1 MATPPRRALLY
12 GGLLLHT
19 VLSAGSYL
27 CGKAALR
34 EIPALPLGLLRFL
47 GASALLAPI
56 LLRVRP
62 PGQRLPPRGDWP
74 RLLVLAFVVV
84 PVSQGF
90 FLTGLALSTA
100 AHAALLYTLT
110 PLFVLLLA
118 QALLRE
124 FPGVRTAIGTLV
136 ALAGTLYVLAWRGL
150 DLSRGPLVGDLLLLV
165 AVVAWALYT
174 AEGRGLVTTHGPI
187 AVIAWTLIAG
197 TAMYL
202 PIGAASLVVPG
213 AMHRIL
219 HASRGAWLGV
229 VYLVLVTSVVAYLL
243 WYWALAHLPAARVAV
258 FTNLQPLATAVLAHL
273 FLGEHVTPQFV
284 GGALVVISGVVL
296 AQLRAPR
303 TAAEV
308 PPEPA

>member
-19 VLSAGSYL
+19 ILSAGSYL
-27 CGKAALR
+27 CGKTALR
-34 EIPALPLGLLRFL
+34 EIPPLPLGLLRFL
-47 GASALLAPI
+47 GASALLSLL

-62 PGQRLPPRGDWP
+62 PGQRLPPRSAWP
-74 RLLVLAFVVV
+74 QLLVLSFVVV

-90 FLTGLALSTA
+90 FQTGLALSTA
-100 AHAALLYTLT
+100 AHAALLYSLT

-118 QALLRE
+118 QALRRE
-124 FPGVRTAIGTLV
+124 LPGVRTALGTLI

-165 AVVAWALYT
+165 AVIAWAWFT
-174 AEGRGLVTTHGPI
+174 AEGRPLVTVHGPLP
-187 AVIAWTLIAG
+187 VIAWTLIAG

-202 PIGAASLVVPG
+202 PLGIASLAAPG
-213 AMHRIL
+213 TVHRIV
-219 HASRGAWLGV
+219 HASGAAWLGV
-229 VYLVLVTSVVAYLL
+229 AYLVLVTSVVAYLL

-258 FTNLQPLATAVLAHL
+258 FTNLQPLATAVLAHV

>member
-19 VLSAGSYL
+19 ALSAGSYL
-27 CGKAALR
+27 CGKTALR
-34 EIPALPLGLLRFL
+34 EIPPLPLGLLRFL
-47 GASALLAPI
+47 GASVLLSLL

-62 PGQRLPPRGDWP
+62 PGQRMPPKSAWP
-74 RLLVLAFVVV
+74 QLLVLSFVVV

-90 FLTGLALSTA
+90 FQTGLALSTA
-100 AHAALLYTLT
+100 AHAALLYSLT

-118 QALLRE
+118 QALRRE
-124 FPGVRTAIGTLV
+124 LPGLRTALGTLI

-165 AVVAWALYT
+165 AVIAWALFT
-174 AEGRGLVTTHGPI
+174 AEGRPLVTAHGPLP
-187 AVIAWTLIAG
+187 VIAWTLIAG

-202 PIGAASLVVPG
+202 PLGVASLAAPG
-213 AMHRIL
+213 TVQRIV
-219 HASRGAWLGV
+219 HASRAAWLGV
-229 VYLVLVTSVVAYLL
+229 GYLILVTSVIAYLL

-273 FLGEHVTPQFV
+273 FLGEHVTPQFI

>member
-19 VLSAGSYL
+19 ALSAGSYL
-27 CGKAALR
+27 CGKTALR
-34 EIPALPLGLLRFL
+34 EIPPLPLGLLRFL
-47 GASALLAPI
+47 GASVLLSLL

-62 PGQRLPPRGDWP
+62 PGQRMPPKSAWP
-74 RLLVLAFVVV
+74 QLLVLSFVVV

-90 FLTGLALSTA
+90 FQTGLALSTA
-100 AHAALLYTLT
+100 AHAALLYSLT

-118 QALLRE
+118 QALRRE
-124 FPGVRTAIGTLV
+124 LPGLRTALGTLI

-165 AVVAWALYT
+165 AVIAWALFT
-174 AEGRGLVTTHGPI
+174 AEGRPLVTAHGPLP
-187 AVIAWTLIAG
+187 VIAWTLIAG

-202 PIGAASLVVPG
+202 PLGVASLAAPG
-213 AMHRIL
+213 AVQRIA
-219 HASRGAWLGV
+219 HASRAAWFGV
-229 VYLVLVTSVVAYLL
+229 GYLILVTSVIAYLL

-273 FLGEHVTPQFV
+273 FLGEHVTPQFI

>member
-27 CGKAALR
+27 CGKTALR
-34 EIPALPLGLLRFL
+34 EIPPLPLGLLRFL
-47 GASALLAPI
+47 GASALLVLL

-62 PGQRLPPRGDWP
+62 PGQRMPPKSAWP
-74 RLLVLAFVVV
+74 QLLVLSFVVV

-90 FLTGLALSTA
+90 FQTGLALSTA
-100 AHAALLYTLT
+100 AHAALLYSLT
-110 PLFVLLLA
+110 PLFVMLLA
-118 QALLRE
+118 QALRRE
-124 FPGVRTAIGTLV
+124 LPGVRTALGTLI

-150 DLSRGPLVGDLLLLV
+150 DLSRGPLFGDLLLLA
-165 AVVAWALYT
+165 AVIAWALFT
-174 AEGRGLVTTHGPI
+174 AEGRPLVSVHGPLP
-187 AVIAWTLIAG
+187 VIAWALIAG

-202 PIGAASLVVPG
+202 PLGIASLAAPG
-213 AMHRIL
+213 AVHRIA
-219 HASRGAWLGV
+219 HASRAAWLGV
-229 VYLVLVTSVVAYLL
+229 GYLILVTSVIAYLL

-258 FTNLQPLATAVLAHL
+258 FTNLQPLATAVLAHF

-284 GGALVVISGVVL
+284 GGALVVIFGVVL

>member
-12 GGLLLHT
+12 GGLLLQT
-19 VLSAGSYL
+19 ILSAGSYL
-27 CGKAALR
+27 CGKTALR
-34 EIPALPLGLLRFL
+34 EIPPLPLGLLRFL
-47 GASALLAPI
+47 GASALLSLL

-62 PGQRLPPRGDWP
+62 PGQRLPPRSAWP
-74 RLLVLAFVVV
+74 QLLVLSFVVV

-90 FLTGLALSTA
+90 FQTGLALSTA
-100 AHAALLYTLT
+100 AHAALLYSLT

-118 QALLRE
+118 QALRRE
-124 FPGVRTAIGTLV
+124 LPGMRTALGTLI

-165 AVVAWALYT
+165 AVIAWAWFT
-174 AEGRGLVTTHGPI
+174 AEGRPLVTVHGPLP
-187 AVIAWTLIAG
+187 VIAWTLIAG

-202 PIGAASLVVPG
+202 PLGIASLAAPG
-213 AMHRIL
+213 TVHRIV
-219 HASRGAWLGV
+219 HASRAAWLGV
-229 VYLVLVTSVVAYLL
+229 AYLILVTSVTAYLL
-243 WYWALAHLPAARVAV
+243 WYWALLYLPAARVAV
-258 FTNLQPLATAVLAHL
+258 FTNLQPLATAVLAHF

-284 GGALVVISGVVL
+284 AGALVVISGVVL

>member
-27 CGKAALR
+27 CGKTALR
-34 EIPALPLGLLRFL
+34 EIPPLALGLLRFL
-47 GASALLAPI
+47 GASALLSLL

-62 PGQRLPPRGDWP
+62 PGQRLPPRSAWP
-74 RLLVLAFVVV
+74 QLLLLSFVVV

-90 FLTGLALSTA
+90 FQTGLALSTA
-100 AHAALLYTLT
+100 AHAALLYSLT

-118 QALLRE
+118 QALRRE
-124 FPGVRTAIGTLV
+124 FPGARTAAGTLI
-136 ALAGTLYVLAWRGL
+136 ALAGTLYVLTWRGL

-165 AVVAWALYT
+165 AVVAWAWFT
-174 AEGRGLVTTHGPI
+174 AEGRPLITVHGPLP
-187 AVIAWTLIAG
+187 VIAWTLIAG

-202 PIGAASLVVPG
+202 PIGLASLAAPG
-213 AMHRIL
+213 AAERIA
-219 HASRGAWLGV
+219 HASRAAWLGV
-229 VYLVLVTSVVAYLL
+229 AYLILVTSVIAYLL

-284 GGALVVISGVVL
+284 AGALVVISGVVL
-296 AQLRAPR
+296 AQRRAPR

>member
-19 VLSAGSYL
+19 VLSAGSNL
-27 CGKAALR
+27 CGKTALR
-34 EIPALPLGLLRFL
+34 EIPPLPLGLLRFL
-47 GASALLAPI
+47 GASALLVLL

-62 PGQRLPPRGDWP
+62 PGQRMPPKSAWP
-74 RLLVLAFVVV
+74 QLLVLSFVVV

-90 FLTGLALSTA
+90 FQTGLALSTA
-100 AHAALLYTLT
+100 AHAALLYSLT
-110 PLFVLLLA
+110 PLFVMLLA
-118 QALLRE
+118 QALRRE
-124 FPGVRTAIGTLV
+124 LPGVRTALGTLI
-136 ALAGTLYVLAWRGL
+136 ALAGTLYVLVWRGL
-150 DLSRGPLVGDLLLLV
+150 DLSRGPLFGDLLLLA
-165 AVVAWALYT
+165 AVIAWALFT
-174 AEGRGLVTTHGPI
+174 AEGRPLVSVHGPLP
-187 AVIAWTLIAG
+187 VIAWTLIAG

-202 PIGAASLVVPG
+202 PLGIASLAAPG
-213 AMHRIL
+213 AVHRIA
-219 HASRGAWLGV
+219 HASRAAWLGV
-229 VYLVLVTSVVAYLL
+229 GYLILVTSVIAYLL

-258 FTNLQPLATAVLAHL
+258 FTNLQPLATAVLAHF

-284 GGALVVISGVVL
+284 GGALMVIFGVVL

>member
-27 CGKAALR
+27 CGKTALR
-34 EIPALPLGLLRFL
+34 EIPPLPLGLLRFL
-47 GASALLAPI
+47 GASALLVLL

-62 PGQRLPPRGDWP
+62 PGQRMPPKSAWP
-74 RLLVLAFVVV
+74 QLLVLSFVVV

-90 FLTGLALSTA
+90 FQTGLALSTA
-100 AHAALLYTLT
+100 AHAALLYSLT
-110 PLFVLLLA
+110 PLFVMLLA
-118 QALLRE
+118 QALRRE
-124 FPGVRTAIGTLV
+124 LPGVRTALGTLI
-136 ALAGTLYVLAWRGL
+136 ALAGTLYVLVWRGL
-150 DLSRGPLVGDLLLLV
+150 DLSRGPLFGDLLLLA
-165 AVVAWALYT
+165 AVIAWALFT
-174 AEGRGLVTTHGPI
+174 AEGRPLVSVHGPLP
-187 AVIAWTLIAG
+187 VIAWTLIAG

-202 PIGAASLVVPG
+202 PLGIASLAAPG
-213 AMHRIL
+213 AVHRIA
-219 HASRGAWLGV
+219 HASRAAWLGV
-229 VYLVLVTSVVAYLL
+229 GYLILVTSVIAYLL

-258 FTNLQPLATAVLAHL
+258 FTNLQPLATAVLAHF

-284 GGALVVISGVVL
+284 GGALMVIFGVVL

>member
-1 MATPPRRALLY
+1 MPNPPRRAVLY

-27 CGKAALR
+27 CGKSALR
-34 EIPALPLGLLRFL
+34 EIPPLPLGLIRFL
-47 GASALLAPI
+47 GASALLAA
-56 LLRVRP
+56 LLHRVRP
-62 PGQRLPPRGDWP
+62 RGQRLPPREAWP
-74 RLLVLAFVVV
+74 RLLLLAVVVV

-124 FPGVRTAIGTLV
+124 FPGVRTTTGTLV
-136 ALAGTLYVLAWRGL
+136 ALAGALYVLSWRGL
-150 DLSRGPLVGDLLLLV
+150 DLSRGPLAGDLLLLV
-165 AVVAWALYT
+165 AVIAWALYT
-174 AEGRGLVTTHGPI
+174 AEGRALVTTHGPI

-197 TAMYL
+197 TVMYL
-202 PIGAASLVVPG
+202 PVGIASFAVGG
-213 AMHRIL
+213 AMQRTL
-219 HASRGAWLGV
+219 HASRAAWLGV
-229 VYLVLVTSVVAYLL
+229 AYLVLITSLVAYLL

-258 FTNLQPLATAVLAHL
+258 FTNLQPLATAVLAHYI
-273 FLGEHVTPQFV
+273 LGEHVTPQFI
-284 GGALVVISGVVL
+284 GGAFVVISGVII

>member
-19 VLSAGSYL
+19 VLSAATYL
-27 CGKAALR
+27 WAKSALR
-34 EIPALPLGLLRFL
+34 EIPPLPLGLLRFC
-47 GASALLAPI
+47 GARACLAALLFR
-56 LLRVRP
+56 LRPSGKRM
-62 PGQRLPPRGDWP
+62 PPRAVWGKLFWLS
-74 RLLVLAFVVV
+74 LLAV
-84 PVSQGF
+84 PVNQGF

-100 AHAALLYTLT
+100 AHAALLYALT

-124 FPGVRTAIGTLV
+124 FPGVRTAIGTLI
-136 ALAGTLYVLAWRGL
+136 ALGGTLYVLSWRGL
-150 DLSRGPLVGDLLLLV
+150 DLSRGPLAGDLLLLV

-174 AEGRGLVTTHGPI
+174 AEGRALIGTHGPI

-197 TAMYL
+197 TVMYL
-202 PIGAASLVVPG
+202 PIGIASLAVPG
-213 AMHRIL
+213 AWHRIL
-219 HASRGAWLGV
+219 HASAAAWVGV

-258 FTNLQPLATAVLAHL
+258 FTNLQPLATAVLAHF
-273 FLGEHVTPQFV
+273 FLREHITPQFV
-284 GGALVVISGVVL
+284 GGAAVVISGVVM

>member
-27 CGKAALR
+27 CGKTALR
-34 EIPALPLGLLRFL
+34 EIPPLPLGLLRFL
-47 GASALLAPI
+47 GASALLALL

-62 PGQRLPPRGDWP
+62 PGQRLPPKSAWP
-74 RLLVLAFVVV
+74 QLLVLSFVVV

-90 FLTGLALSTA
+90 FQTGLALSTA
-100 AHAALLYTLT
+100 GHAALLYSLT

-118 QALLRE
+118 QALRRE
-124 FPGVRTAIGTLV
+124 LPGMRTAVGTLI

-150 DLSRGPLVGDLLLLV
+150 DLSRGPLLGDLLLLV
-165 AVVAWALYT
+165 AVVAWALFT
-174 AEGRGLVTTHGPI
+174 AEGRPLVTAYGPLP
-187 AVIAWTLIAG
+187 VIAWTLIAG

-202 PIGAASLVVPG
+202 PLGIASLAAPG
-213 AMHRIL
+213 AVHRIV
-219 HASRGAWLGV
+219 HASRAAWLGV
-229 VYLVLVTSVVAYLL
+229 LYLVLVTSVIAYLL

-258 FTNLQPLATAVLAHL
+258 FTNLQPLATAVLAHV
-273 FLGEHVTPQFV
+273 FLGEHVTPQFI

>member
-1 MATPPRRALLY
+1 MANPPRRALLY

-19 VLSAGSYL
+19 ILSAGSYL
-27 CGKAALR
+27 CGKTALR
-34 EIPALPLGLLRFL
+34 EIPPLPLGLLRFL
-47 GASALLAPI
+47 GASALLSLL

-62 PGQRLPPRGDWP
+62 PGQRLPPKSAWP
-74 RLLVLAFVVV
+74 QLLVLSFVVV

-90 FLTGLALSTA
+90 FQTGLALSTA
-100 AHAALLYTLT
+100 AHAALLYSLT

-118 QALLRE
+118 QAIQRE
-124 FPGVRTAIGTLV
+124 FPGARTALGTLI

-150 DLSRGPLVGDLLLLV
+150 DLSRGPLLGDLLLLV
-165 AVVAWALYT
+165 AVVAWAWFT
-174 AEGRGLVTTHGPI
+174 AEGRPLVTAYGPLP
-187 AVIAWTLIAG
+187 VIAWTLIAG

-202 PIGAASLVVPG
+202 PLGIASLAAPG
-213 AMHRIL
+213 AVHRIV
-219 HASRGAWLGV
+219 HASHAAWLGV
-229 VYLVLVTSVVAYLL
+229 AYLILVTSVTAYLL

-258 FTNLQPLATAVLAHL
+258 FTNLQPLATAVLAHV

-284 GGALVVISGVVL
+284 VGALVVIFGVVL

>member
-1 MATPPRRALLY
+1 MPNPPRRAVLY

-27 CGKAALR
+27 CGKSALR
-34 EIPALPLGLLRFL
+34 EIPPLPLGLIRFL
-47 GASALLAPI
+47 GASALLAA
-56 LLRVRP
+56 LLHRVRP
-62 PGQRLPPRGDWP
+62 RGQRLPPREAWP
-74 RLLVLAFVVV
+74 RLLLLAVVVV

-124 FPGVRTAIGTLV
+124 FPGVRTAAGTLI
-136 ALAGTLYVLAWRGL
+136 ALGGTLYVLAWRGL
-150 DLSRGPLVGDLLLLV
+150 DLSRGPLLGDLLLLV

-174 AEGRGLVTTHGPI
+174 AEGRALVTTHGPI
-187 AVIAWTLIAG
+187 AVISWTLIAG
-197 TAMYL
+197 TVMYL
-202 PIGAASLVVPG
+202 PIGLASFAVRG
-213 AMHRIL
+213 TMHRIL
-219 HASRGAWLGV
+219 HASGGAWLGV
-229 VYLVLVTSVVAYLL
+229 VYLVLITSVVAYLL

-258 FTNLQPLATAVLAHL
+258 FTNLQPLATAVLAHS

-284 GGALVVISGVVL
+284 AGAMVVISGVVI

>member
-1 MATPPRRALLY
+1 MPPPPRRALLY

-27 CGKAALR
+27 CGKTALR
-34 EIPALPLGLLRFL
+34 EIPPLPLGLLRFL
-47 GASALLAPI
+47 GVSALLSLL

-62 PGQRLPPRGDWP
+62 PGQRLPPRSAWP
-74 RLLVLAFVVV
+74 QLLVLSFVVV

-90 FLTGLALSTA
+90 FQTGLALSTA
-100 AHAALLYTLT
+100 AHAAR
-110 PLFVLLLA
+110 A
-118 QALLRE
+118 
-124 FPGVRTAIGTLV
+124 
-136 ALAGTLYVLAWRGL
+136 
-150 DLSRGPLVGDLLLLV
+150 
-165 AVVAWALYT
+165 
-174 AEGRGLVTTHGPI
+174 
-187 AVIAWTLIAG
+187 
-197 TAMYL
+197 
-202 PIGAASLVVPG
+202 
-213 AMHRIL
+213 
-219 HASRGAWLGV
+219 AWLGV
-229 VYLVLVTSVVAYLL
+229 AYLILVTSVIAYLL

-284 GGALVVISGVVL
+284 GGALVVIAGVVL

>member
-12 GGLLLHT
+12 GGLLSHT

-27 CGKAALR
+27 WGKSALR
-34 EIPALPLGLLRFL
+34 EIPPLPLGLLRFL
-47 GASALLAPI
+47 GASALLALM

-62 PGQRLPPRGDWP
+62 PGQRLPPRSAWP
-74 RLLVLAFVVV
+74 RLLVLSFVVV
-84 PVSQGF
+84 PLSQGF
-90 FLTGLALSTA
+90 FLTGLAASTA

-124 FPGVRTAIGTLV
+124 LPGLRTTLGTLI

-150 DLSRGPLVGDLLLLV
+150 DLSRGPLFGDLMLLV
-165 AVVAWALYT
+165 AVIAWAFYT
-174 AEGRGLVTTHGPI
+174 AEGRALVTTHGPLP
-187 AVIAWTLIAG
+187 VIAWTLIAG

-202 PIGAASLVVPG
+202 PIGIASLAAPG
-213 AMHRIL
+213 AVHRIV
-219 HASRGAWLGV
+219 HASRAAWLGV
-229 VYLVLVTSVVAYLL
+229 GYLILVTSVIAYLL

-258 FTNLQPLATAVLAHL
+258 FTNLQPLATAVLAHF

-284 GGALVVISGVVL
+284 GGALVVIFGVVL

>member
-27 CGKAALR
+27 CGKSALR
-34 EIPALPLGLLRFL
+34 EIPPLPLGLLRFL
-47 GASALLAPI
+47 GASALLAPM

-62 PGQRLPPRGDWP
+62 PGQRLPPRCDWP
-74 RLLVLAFVVV
+74 RLLVLSFVVV

-90 FLTGLALSTA
+90 FLTGLALSSA

-124 FPGVRTAIGTLV
+124 FPGARTAIGTLI

-165 AVVAWALYT
+165 AVIAWAFYT
-174 AEGRGLVTTHGPI
+174 AEGRALVTAHGPI

-202 PIGAASLVVPG
+202 PLGAASLVVPG
-213 AMHRIL
+213 TMHRIV
-219 HASRGAWLGV
+219 HASGGAWLGV
-229 VYLVLVTSVVAYLL
+229 VYLVLITSVVAYLL

-258 FTNLQPLATAVLAHL
+258 FTNLRLLAPAVLAHL